1 MRVGVSGVDE
11 FVQPYLEEALGDAL
25 VKIPNEALG
34 EKLQLDAYLAS
45 CNAVI

>member
-34 EKLQLDAYLAS
+34 ERLQLDS
-45 CNAVI
+45 